1 MFPTVVAELIYAV
14 EKLFDR
20 KYVSLIINFK
30 IKIIFLWTHDFLKTF
45 YLKHILLMIIHT
57 TIDHVHPSADCNLSC
72 YCSKNYICS

>member
-1 MFPTVVAELIYAV
+1 MFPTVVAELIHVV

-30 IKIIFLWTHDFLKTF
+30 IKIIFLWTHDFLETF

-57 TIDHVHPSADCNLSC
+57 TIDHVPPSGDCNL
-72 YCSKNYICS
+72 